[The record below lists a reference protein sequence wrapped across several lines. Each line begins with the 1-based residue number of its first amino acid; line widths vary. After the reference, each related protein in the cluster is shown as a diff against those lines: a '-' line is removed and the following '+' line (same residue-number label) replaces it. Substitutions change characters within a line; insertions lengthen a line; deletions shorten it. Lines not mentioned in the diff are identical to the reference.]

1 MIAITG
7 ATGQLGRLTIASLLT
22 KIAPSQILALAR
34 DPAKASDLSAQGVIV
49 RKADYD
55 DQASLDAALQGVDK
69 VLLISSNEIGKRDRQ
84 HAAVIDAARKNN
96 VGFIAYTSLLH
107 ADTSTLELRKEHLQ
121 TEAALRQSG
130 MPHAIL
136 RNGWYTEN
144 QTANLA
150 GAVAHSAIIGN
161 SGDGKFSAAAR
172 ADYAEAAAVVL
183 ATDGH
188 NGRIYELA
196 GDTAYTR
203 AEFAAEL
210 AQISGKPIVYRNMT
224 EEEHRQA
231 LLGFGLPAELAGVIS
246 ESDTGAAQGA
256 LFDGSRQLS
265 TLIGR
270 PSTPWQET
278 LRQALAG

>member
-22 KIAPSQILALAR
+22 KIAPSQIVALAR

-55 DQASLDAALQGVDK
+55 DQASLDAALQDVDK
-69 VLLISSNEIGKRDRQ
+69 VLLISSNEIGQRDHQ

-130 MPHAIL
+130 IPHAIL

-150 GAVAHSAIIGN
+150 GAVAHGVIIGN

-210 AQISGKPIVYRNMT
+210 ARVSGKPIVYRNMM

-231 LLGFGLPAELAGVIS
+231 LLGFGLPAELAGVIAD
-246 ESDTGAAQGA
+246 SDTGAAQGA

>member
-22 KIAPSQILALAR
+22 KIAPSQIVALAR

-55 DQASLDAALQGVDK
+55 DQASLDVALQGVDK
-69 VLLISSNEIGKRDRQ
+69 VLLISSNEIGQRNRQ

-130 MPHAIL
+130 IPHAIL

-150 GAVAHSAIIGN
+150 GAVAHGAIIGN

-210 AQISGKPIVYRNMT
+210 ARVSGKPVAYRNMT

-231 LLGFGLPAELAGVIS
+231 LLGFGLPAELAGVIAD
-246 ESDTGAAQGA
+246 SDTGAAQGA